1 MAEENNTKSL
11 KELILQGI
19 FWYKFLLS
27 KWKFILILAFVGALA
42 GLGYSILNKPKYN
55 AKITFALEDKAATG
69 GGGIMSIASQFG
81 FDLGGSNG
89 GVFTGDNILEL
100 LKSRLLIE
108 KTLLTTVN
116 INGKDQKLISYYLDF
131 TKLNKNWSNDPLLK
145 NFSFDSTSNESL
157 RYQRDS
163 ILGDVYSTIFN
174 DMLSVKKI
182 DKKLSVVAVNFVS
195 GNERFSQLFV
205 ENLVDNVAS
214 FYIDTKTGKSR
225 KNVALLEHR
234 VDSVKNELD
243 AAMYGRAQ
251 FSDQNFGLVRQQA
264 AVPKIKQEIRVQML
278 STMYTELIK
287 NLEFAKLAL
296 MREEP
301 IIQIIDRPILPLDK
315 QKLGK
320 KMGVILGGIL
330 FGFLSVLFIIIKK
343 VLSDIM
349 NS

>member
-1 MAEENNTKSL
+1 MAEEQSKSL
-11 KELILQGI
+11 KELILQGV
-19 FWYKFLLS
+19 FWFNYLLG
-27 KWKFILILAFVGALA
+27 KWKLILLVGIIGAVA
-42 GLGYSILNKPKYN
+42 GLGYSLLNKPKYN
-55 AKITFALEDKAATG
+55 AKVTFALEEKAASG
-69 GGGIMSIASQFG
+69 GGGLMSIASQFG
-81 FDLGGSNG
+81 FDLSGSNG

-100 LKSRLLIE
+100 IKSRLLIE
-108 KTLLTTVN
+108 KTLLTNVEV
-116 INGKDQKLISYYLDF
+116 NGKSEKLITYYLNYN
-131 TKLNKNWSNDPLLK
+131 KLNKNWDKDPILK
-145 NFSFDSTSNESL
+145 NLSFDSTNTDL
-157 RYQRDS
+157 QYQRDS

-195 GNERFSQLFV
+195 SDEKFSKLFV
-205 ENLVDNVAS
+205 ENLVNNVAE

-225 KNVALLEHR
+225 KNITLLERR

-251 FSDQNFGLVRQQA
+251 FTDQNFGLVRQQA

-301 IIQIIDRPILPLDK
+301 IIQIIDKPVLPLDK

-330 FGFLSVLFIIIKK
+330 FGFLSILFIISKK
-343 VLSDIM
+343 VISDIM

>member
-1 MAEENNTKSL
+1 MTEDKNTKNL
-11 KELILQGI
+11 KELILLGI
-19 FWYKFLLS
+19 YWYNFLLS
-27 KWKFILILAFVGALA
+27 KWKTILLFGFIGAIT
-42 GLGYSILNKPKYN
+42 GLGYSIVSKPKYN
-55 AKITFALEDKAATG
+55 AKITFALEDKTATG

-108 KTLLTTVN
+108 KTLLTTVR
-116 INGKDQKLISYYLDF
+116 INGKDQKLIDYYITF
-131 TKLNKNWSNDPLLK
+131 KKLNKNWFKDPTLNNL
-145 NFSFDSTSNESL
+145 NFNNTLNENIKFK
-157 RYQRDS
+157 QDS
-163 ILGDVYSTIFN
+163 ILGEVYLSIY
-174 DMLSVKKI
+174 DKMLSVKKI
-182 DKKLSVVAVNFVS
+182 DKKLSIVDVNFIT
-195 GNERFSQLFV
+195 EDEKFSQLFV

-315 QKLGK
+315 NRVGK
-320 KMGVILGGIL
+320 IKGIVFGGFIFGVLCVIYL
-330 FGFLSVLFIIIKK
+330 IIRKQLIQIFE
-343 VLSDIM
+343 V
-349 NS
+349 

>member
-1 MAEENNTKSL
+1 MKQVENAKSL
-11 KELILQGI
+11 KELILEGI
-19 FWYKFLLS
+19 FWYKYLLS
-27 KWKFILILAFVGALA
+27 KWKFILMIALLGAIL
-42 GLGYSILNKPKYN
+42 GLGYALLTKPKYN
-55 AKITFALEDKAATG
+55 AKITFALEDKTSSG

-100 LKSRLLIE
+100 IKSRLLIE

-116 INGKDQKLISYYLDF
+116 INGKDQKLINYYLNY
-131 TKLNKNWSNDPLLK
+131 THLNKNWPKGPLLK
-145 NFSFDSTSNESL
+145 NFSFDSTANESL
-157 RYQRDS
+157 RFQRDS
-163 ILGDVYSTIFN
+163 ILGDVYRTIFN

-182 DKKLSVVAVNFVS
+182 DKKLSVVAVNFVA
-195 GNERFSQLFV
+195 GDEKFSQLFV
-205 ENLVDNVAS
+205 ENLVENVAS

-251 FSDQNFGLVRQQA
+251 FTDQNFGLVRQQA

-320 KMGVILGGIL
+320 KMGVILGGML
-330 FGFLSVLFIIIKK
+330 FGFLSVLFIIMKK
-343 VLSDIM
+343 VISDIM

>member
-1 MAEENNTKSL
+1 MAEEQSKSL
-11 KELILQGI
+11 KDLILQGV
-19 FWYKFLLS
+19 FWFKYLLS
-27 KWKFILILAFVGALA
+27 KWKLILLVGIIGGVA
-42 GLGYSILNKPKYN
+42 GLGYSLINKPKYN
-55 AKITFALEDKAATG
+55 AKVTFALEEKAAG
-69 GGGIMSIASQFG
+69 GGGGLMSIASQFG
-81 FDLGGSNG
+81 FDIGGSNG

-100 LKSRLLIE
+100 IKSRLLIE
-108 KTLLTTVN
+108 KTLLTNVEV
-116 INGKDQKLISYYLDF
+116 NGKSEKLITYYLNYN
-131 TKLNKNWSNDPLLK
+131 KLNKNWDKDPLLK
-145 NFSFDSTSNESL
+145 NLSFDSTNSNL
-157 RYQRDS
+157 QYQRDS

-195 GNERFSQLFV
+195 SDEKFSKLFV
-205 ENLVDNVAS
+205 ENLVNNVAE

-225 KNVALLEHR
+225 KNITLLERR

-251 FSDQNFGLVRQQA
+251 FTDQNFGLVRQQA

-301 IIQIIDRPILPLDK
+301 IIQIIDKPVLPLDK

-320 KMGVILGGIL
+320 KMGAIFGGIL
-330 FGFLSVLFIIIKK
+330 FGFLAVLYIVLKK
-343 VLSDIM
+343 TITDIM
-349 NS
+349 QS